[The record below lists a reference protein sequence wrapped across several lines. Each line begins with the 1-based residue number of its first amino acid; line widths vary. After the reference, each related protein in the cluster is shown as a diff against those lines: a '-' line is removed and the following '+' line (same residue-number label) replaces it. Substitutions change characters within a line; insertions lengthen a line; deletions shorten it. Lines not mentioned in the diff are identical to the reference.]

1 MLLWYWMP
9 PLFHCTSLGG
19 IIWLQQNIPND
30 NCIGSALNSSL
41 LQWKGNNT
49 SDVHESS
56 YLLVVTST
64 SFVLILITKC
74 FRFYL
79 GLLDSFPLVC
89 FSSPPY
95 YEETEVFVFF
105 LVDCYWQLQL
115 LFCFLGVCYCFQ
127 SGIHVCRDF
136 CPDRVKKNIHNKN
149 LIHESS

>member
-1 MLLWYWMP
+1 MVLNASFISLYFLRWYYLTTTERPKWQ
-9 PLFHCTSLGG
+9 LHRQCSKSLS
-19 IIWLQQNIPND
+19 I
-30 NCIGSALNSSL
+30 L

-56 YLLVVTST
+56 YLLVVTSS

-74 FRFYL
+74 FRFHL

-95 YEETEVFVFF
+95 YKETEVVFF
-105 LVDCYWQLQL
+105 LVYWYWQLQL

-149 LIHESS
+149 LIRESS